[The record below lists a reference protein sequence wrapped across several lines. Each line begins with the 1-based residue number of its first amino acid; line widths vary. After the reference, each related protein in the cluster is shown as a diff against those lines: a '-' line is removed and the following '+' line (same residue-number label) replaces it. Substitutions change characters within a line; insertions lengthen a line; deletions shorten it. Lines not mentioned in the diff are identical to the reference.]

1 MSFFIA
7 VNIRLNVQ
15 LTRVSFSRIYSGV
28 HVRPSHLDSH
38 IIIDFFVWLSYIGAR
53 VRKLGVHVII
63 TYGNSKY
70 YIY

>member
-1 MSFFIA
+1 
-7 VNIRLNVQ
+7 VNIRTNFQ
-15 LTRVSFSRIYSGV
+15 FTRVLFSRIYSGV

-38 IIIDFFVWLSYIGAR
+38 IIIDFFIWLSYIGAR

-63 TYGNSKY
+63 MYATLED